1 MFTGVQGKCSR
12 EGLRLVV
19 EAGQVSVCLECS
31 PADVMGE
38 GQAEVPLGCALLSIF
53 WP

>member
-1 MFTGVQGKCSR
+1 MVQGKWQP
-12 EGLRLVV
+12 GWV
-19 EAGQVSVCLECS
+19 EVGGGGGTSVCLECF

-38 GQAEVPLGCALLSIF
+38 GQAEVSLGCALLSIF